1 MSEEMERSLFQ
12 FETVDGEEHRQKH
25 KPHFSVKMNG
35 NYVGSAWMGNGKY
48 GKYVS
53 VAINQDVPKG
63 GRVYIYPTKENAAI
77 LG

>member
-1 MSEEMERSLFQ
+1 MEENLYK
-12 FETVDGEEHRQKH
+12 FETVGEEEKEKH

-35 NYVGSAWMGNGKY
+35 NFVGSAWMGSGKY

-53 VAINQDVPKG
+53 VAINHDVPG
-63 GRVYIYPTKENAAI
+63 GSKVYIYPTRENPDI

>member
-1 MSEEMERSLFQ
+1 MNEEIESGLQSFA
-12 FETVDGEEHRQKH
+12 TVDEEEHREKH